1 MKNNHNDD
9 SLAALSQDLKRIA
22 LGLNRGSQT
31 MVSRFEKEARDRK
44 EEIDLNDLDPYLK
57 NLIQKM
63 NNTFKEPDANKKAE
77 NLLMY
82 STLIQNYVQ
91 RGSEAR

>member
-1 MKNNHNDD
+1 MKNNYNND

-22 LGLNRGSQT
+22 LGLNRGSQK
-31 MVSRFEKEARDRK
+31 MVSRFEKEAIERK
-44 EEIDLNDLDPYLK
+44 EELDLNSLKPYIK
-57 NLIQKM
+57 NLIKEI
-63 NNTFKEPDANKKAE
+63 NSAFKESDINKKAE
-77 NLLMY
+77 DLLMY